1 MTAAE
6 RIYQL
11 VNSLPA
17 EQVNEILD
25 FAESLCQ
32 KQTSSGLLAPQLSL
46 RQIAALPLEQRHQ
59 LLASSI
65 AATADDFKTDPE
77 LVEFSLLDTADW
89 IEDD

>member
-1 MTAAE
+1 MTAVE
-6 RIYQL
+6 RIHQL

-25 FAESLCQ
+25 FAESVYR
-32 KQTSSGLLAPQLSL
+32 KQTSSRTPAPRPSL